1 MGDWPELRP
10 AHGRSKPQA
19 GGGCV
24 SAGSQTD
31 VLIAGVAASGRVWG
45 AVPADSWGD
54 PDPSVTPLPHRQC
67 LTPVLISLQR
77 GPSHLSARLQGRGV
91 HGQLHPLSFWTA
103 PTSRNVY
110 LFKLESVS
118 LELAHES
125 GTPGGVGLGEPTART
140 SPMLQEGPRVRVLCT
155 EVRRW
160 SRHSSYLPARPCFT
174 T

>member
-31 VLIAGVAASGRVWG
+31 VLVAGWQPPAGFGG
-45 AVPADSWGD
+45 AVRADSWGD

-67 LTPVLISLQR
+67 LTPVLISLQQ
-77 GPSHLSARLQGRGV
+77 GPSHLSARLQGQGG
-91 HGQLHPLSFWTA
+91 HGQLHPLSFWIA

-118 LELAHES
+118 SELAHES
-125 GTPGGVGLGEPTART
+125 GTPEEWVWDSLRHGRPQCCRGGPECV
-140 SPMLQEGPRVRVLCT
+140 SCT

-160 SRHSSYLPARPCFT
+160 SRHSSYLPARSCFT